1 MIGQPIADLEKVT
14 EVPSGSAY
22 IANMGDGSG
31 TKTVPQEILTKEVG
45 RALKVGDLSELQ
57 TENKNNLV
65 AAINEAAQSGGGG
78 SAVDILDTKEEI
90 EANTETGKAAGALA
104 VQEMFGALN
113 DNLKGFT
120 PVLDESTGKIT
131 GYKTTIGGADTVF
144 PFSGNRIYI
153 EKVSVTGPNGY
164 GGSAYLYFNVTD
176 YKKLK
181 IKSLYNNSAANGH
194 AGGGSNTSVNV
205 YNCDNNDYLNPKQI
219 YSYDKIITG
228 GEELPLQC
236 DMDISGYDY
245 IKIVVSSITYSGA
258 EGGIKG
264 LEIT

>member
-1 MIGQPIADLEKVT
+1 MLIIK
-14 EVPSGSAY
+14 S
-22 IANMGDGSG
+22 MGNASN
-31 TKTVPQEILTKEVG
+31 I
-45 RALKVGDLSELQ
+45 
-57 TENKNNLV
+57 
-65 AAINEAAQSGGGG
+65 INS
-78 SAVDILDTKEEI
+78 VFTIFFI
-90 EANTETGKAAGALA
+90 PPP
-104 VQEMFGALN
+104 ALN
-113 DNLKGFT
+113 DNLQGFT